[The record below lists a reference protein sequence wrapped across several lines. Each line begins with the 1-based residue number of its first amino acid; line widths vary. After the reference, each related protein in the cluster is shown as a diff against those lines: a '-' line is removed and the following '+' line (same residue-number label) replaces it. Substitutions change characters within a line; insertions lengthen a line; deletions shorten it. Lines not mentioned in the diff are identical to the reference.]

1 MEEICMGLFYDKINE
16 LLTTLCSKEKNN
28 IELAGNIIANAICNG
43 GILHTFGTGHSVGF
57 GMEMSGR
64 PGSLACIHQINTSDF
79 VLEGVVTLAD
89 FKDQNNIFERRPG
102 IAERLYDLYNIK
114 KEDVFIIISNS
125 GINGLVI
132 DMAILAKERNHKV
145 IVITSLKHTKA
156 EASRHPSG
164 KKLYE
169 LADVVIDNCGPQGD
183 ALIETGGT
191 EKICS
196 ASSITGGFIAQSL
209 TTEACRVLHDKGCFV
224 PVYKHEDSYE
234 NIEFNRKLKEQYG
247 NRI

>member
-1 MEEICMGLFYDKINE
+1 MEDICMELFHERINE
-16 LLTTLCSKEKNN
+16 LIDILYSKEKDS
-28 IELAGNIIANAICNG
+28 ISDASKLIADAISNG
-43 GILHTFGTGHSVGF
+43 GVIHTFGTGHSIGF

-79 VLEGVVTLAD
+79 VLKGLVTLAD
-89 FKDQNNIFERRPG
+89 FKDQKNIFERRPG
-102 IAERLYDLYNIK
+102 IAEKLYDLYNIQ
-114 KEDVFIIISNS
+114 KEDAFIIISNS

-145 IVITSLKHTKA
+145 VVITSLKHTKA

-183 ALIETGGT
+183 ALIEVDGAK
-191 EKICS
+191 KICS

-209 TTEACRVLHDKGCFV
+209 TTETCRILNEKGCFI
-224 PVYKHEDSYE
+224 PVYRHNDTEG
-234 NIEFNRKLKEQYG
+234 NAAFNNELKEKYKG
-247 NRI
+247 RI

>member
-1 MEEICMGLFYDKINE
+1 MEDICMELFHERINE
-16 LLTTLCSKEKNN
+16 LIDILYSKEKDS
-28 IELAGNIIANAICNG
+28 ISDASKLIADAISNG
-43 GILHTFGTGHSVGF
+43 GVIHTFGTGHSIGF

-79 VLEGVVTLAD
+79 VLKGLVTLAD
-89 FKDQNNIFERRPG
+89 FKDQKNIFERRPG
-102 IAERLYDLYNIK
+102 IAEKLYDLYNIQ
-114 KEDVFIIISNS
+114 KEDAFIIISNS

-132 DMAILAKERNHKV
+132 DMAILAKKRNHKV
-145 IVITSLKHTKA
+145 VVITSLKHTKA

-183 ALIETGGT
+183 ALIEVDGAK
-191 EKICS
+191 KICS

-209 TTEACRVLHDKGCFV
+209 TTETCRILDEKGCFI
-224 PVYKHEDSYE
+224 PVYRHNDTEGNAD
-234 NIEFNRKLKEQYG
+234 FNNELKEKYKG
-247 NRI
+247 RI

>member
-1 MEEICMGLFYDKINE
+1 MELFHERINE
-16 LLTTLCSKEKNN
+16 LIDILYSKEKDS
-28 IELAGNIIANAICNG
+28 ISDASKLIADAISNG
-43 GILHTFGTGHSVGF
+43 GVIHTFGTGHSIGF

-79 VLEGVVTLAD
+79 VLKGLVTLAD
-89 FKDQNNIFERRPG
+89 FKDQKNIFERRPG
-102 IAERLYDLYNIK
+102 IAEKLYDLYNIQ
-114 KEDVFIIISNS
+114 KEDAFIIISNS

-145 IVITSLKHTKA
+145 VVITSLKHTKA

-183 ALIETGGT
+183 ALIEVDGAK
-191 EKICS
+191 KICS

-209 TTEACRVLHDKGCFV
+209 TTETCRILDEKGCFI
-224 PVYKHEDSYE
+224 PVYRHNDTEG
-234 NIEFNRKLKEQYG
+234 NVAFNNELKEKYKG
-247 NRI
+247 RI